1 MKLFKISATQGGNKM
16 AKLQT
21 GDKKNNLS
29 KKSSRIS
36 KKESIEIIGQIP
48 ELEVKNINPDSQQ
61 AEVKVI
67 VRSRKNVDA
76 IIQTLEKT
84 AKSKNGILTYSDIDE
99 AMPVEVSDEL
109 DTELIEKI
117 YIALEEAG
125 IQILDD
131 EDSEEEEE
139 ISDVLDD
146 TRGEEESADDYPD
159 FYDDIELKM
168 YDNIS
173 LNDPIKI
180 YLKEISKV
188 PLLTPARER
197 LLAKKAQ
204 KDDKK
209 ARDELI
215 RSNLRLVISIA
226 KRHVGRGLSFL
237 DLIQEGNIGLI
248 KAVNKFDW
256 RRGFKFST
264 YATWWIR
271 QAITRAIADQART
284 IRIPVHMVETINR
297 LNKVIREYLQENGEY
312 PSVQELSKVMGK
324 SEEKVNEILLSAR
337 DIISLNSPLT
347 SGSGEDDD
355 SETGDFVGSQDL
367 TPEEE
372 AQKMILKEKL
382 EEVLDTL
389 HPKEALV
396 LKMRYGFLDGKQK
409 TLEEV
414 GQFFNVT
421 RERIRQI
428 ETKALRKLRHPS
440 RSSQLKDIIDN

>member
-1 MKLFKISATQGGNKM
+1 MEKNSKKEMENIMEKIADLDFEKIEENGDEALIKVKKPTEKIDVEKVIRNLKKK
-16 AKLQT
+16 AK
-21 GDKKNNLS
+21 KKNNNL
-29 KKSSRIS
+29 
-36 KKESIEIIGQIP
+36 
-48 ELEVKNINPDSQQ
+48 N
-61 AEVKVI
+61 
-67 VRSRKNVDA
+67 
-76 IIQTLEKT
+76 
-84 AKSKNGILTYSDIDE
+84 YSDIDE
-99 AMPVEVSDEL
+99 AIPAETSEEIDSDF
-109 DTELIEKI
+109 IEKI
-117 YIALEEAG
+117 YAALEESG
-125 IQILDD
+125 INIVEEDTDD
-131 EDSEEEEE
+131 DDDDDGMEDPEDEE
-139 ISDVLDD
+139 IKEDVFELL
-146 TRGEEESADDYPD
+146 ENV
-159 FYDDIELKM
+159 ELKM

-173 LNDPIKI
+173 LGDPIKI

-188 PLLTPARER
+188 NLLTPSRER
-197 LLAKKAQ
+197 QLARRAQ
-204 KDDKK
+204 RGDKK

-215 RSNLRLVISIA
+215 KANLRLVISIA
-226 KRHVGRGLSFL
+226 KRYTGRGLSFL

-256 RRGFKFST
+256 KKGFKFST

-297 LNKVIREYLQENGEY
+297 MNKIIREYIQDNGDY
-312 PSVQELSKVMGK
+312 PKNEELAKLMDKPV
-324 SEEKVNEILLSAR
+324 EKINEILMSAK
-337 DIISLNSPLT
+337 DIISLNSPI
-347 SGSGEDDD
+347 SNGSGDDD
-355 SETGDFVGSQDL
+355 ESETGDFVGANDL
-367 TPEEE
+367 TPEEV
-372 AQKMILKEKL
+372 AQQMILKEKL

-440 RSSQLKDIIDN
+440 RSSQLKDIIDG